1 MFFLLSAQNTFRWRR
16 LEVQIWL
23 QWYDDATNAASTA
36 AATAAATAT
45 DDDHEHNHVDNS
57 SGDYNFNEIEKLR
70 TLEKKI
76 HIQIS
81 ADPTSVQTNT
91 LDLSF

>member
-1 MFFLLSAQNTFRWRR
+1 MLSAQNTFRWRR

-23 QWYDDATNAASTA
+23 QWYDAAA
-36 AATAAATAT
+36 AATALAT
-45 DDDHEHNHVDNS
+45 DDDDHDHNYVDNS

-81 ADPTSVQTNT
+81 ADPTSVQTNPFN
-91 LDLSF
+91 LSF